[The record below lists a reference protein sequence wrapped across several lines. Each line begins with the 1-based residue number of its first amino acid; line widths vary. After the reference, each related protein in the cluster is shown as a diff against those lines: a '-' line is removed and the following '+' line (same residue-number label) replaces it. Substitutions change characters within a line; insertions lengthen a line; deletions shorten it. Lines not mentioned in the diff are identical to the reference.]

1 MSHHILDGWWQQYRE
16 AQRASKLRHELLI
29 LLHGQSETAKRLINF
44 EKIKHPG
51 QLESWYLDKVIY
63 DLRREA

>member
-1 MSHHILDGWWQQYRE
+1 MSHPILDGWWQQYRE
-16 AQRASKLRHELLI
+16 AQRASKLHHELLI
-29 LLHGQSETAKRLINF
+29 LLQGQSETAKRLINL

-51 QLESWYLDKVIY
+51 QLESWYLDKVVY

>member
-16 AQRASKLRHELLI
+16 TQRSSKLHHELLI
-29 LLHGQSETAKRLINF
+29 LLHGQSETAKRLINL

-51 QLESWYLDKVIY
+51 QLESWYLDKVVY
-63 DLRREA
+63 DLRRAV